1 MEKDTETKKKLNRQ
15 PTHENKEATENHK
28 KMVNSYRAFADGG
41 AKEQDERLL
50 AQARRGTAGS
60 QMHKQLADMGLGN
73 LLEDIDREAT
83 ASAQEQMPVV
93 PQGNLLD

>member
-1 MEKDTETKKKLNRQ
+1 VEKDTATKKNPIHQPANETK
-15 PTHENKEATENHK
+15 EASENHK

-50 AQARRGTAGS
+50 AQARRDTAGS
-60 QMHKQLADMGLGN
+60 QMHKQLADMGFGN
-73 LLEDIDREAT
+73 LMEDIDHEA
-83 ASAQEQMPVV
+83 AAGAQEQTPVV

>member
-1 MEKDTETKKKLNRQ
+1 VEKDTETKKEPNRR
-15 PTHENKEATENHK
+15 PTHENTEATENHK

-50 AQARRGTAGS
+50 AQARRDTAGI

-73 LLEDIDREAT
+73 LLEDIDREAA
-83 ASAQEQMPVV
+83 ASALEQIPVV